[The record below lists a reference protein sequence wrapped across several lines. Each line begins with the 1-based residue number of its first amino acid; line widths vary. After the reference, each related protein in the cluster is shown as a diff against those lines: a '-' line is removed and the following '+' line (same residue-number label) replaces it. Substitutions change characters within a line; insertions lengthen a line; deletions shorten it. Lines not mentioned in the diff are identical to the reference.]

1 MLTSP
6 PLRPQPLHI
15 CSLNAPPLIEFFCIL
30 NNLEAFE
37 YHSSR
42 ELWNNK
48 PSQPIPTAIM
58 IEPTAK
64 ESLLDMFSLKG
75 KVVVVTGK

>member
-6 PLRPQPLHI
+6 PLRPQPLHKH
-15 CSLNAPPLIEFFCIL
+15 SLNVPPPIEPFFHYH
-30 NNLEAFE
+30 LEALK
-37 YHSSR
+37 YPPSR

-48 PSQPIPTAIM
+48 PSQPVSTAIM

-64 ESLLDMFSLKG
+64 ESLVDMFSLKG

>member
-6 PLRPQPLHI
+6 PLRPQPLHKHR
-15 CSLNAPPLIEFFCIL
+15 LNVPPPIELFFVF
-30 NNLEAFE
+30 NNLEVLK
-37 YHSSR
+37 YPPSR

-48 PSQPIPTAIM
+48 PSQPVPTAIM